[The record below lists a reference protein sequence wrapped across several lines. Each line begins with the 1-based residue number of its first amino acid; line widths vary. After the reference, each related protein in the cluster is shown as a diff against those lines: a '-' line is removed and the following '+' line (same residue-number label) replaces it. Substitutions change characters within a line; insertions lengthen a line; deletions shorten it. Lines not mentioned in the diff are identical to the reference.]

1 MVTGDY
7 SVTAASIA
15 NQVGIL
21 TELKYD
27 TYAKL
32 RENVAN
38 RKALKKSII
47 LNGQEITKLTKEE
60 WKIICCDYTEVILSR
75 STPKHKLVCARE
87 LQTNGFSVLMVG
99 DGVNDVP
106 ALKQADLSV
115 AMSTGSKLAT
125 DIANIVLLDNSF
137 YSLVELLLIGRQ
149 TFYNIKKLILLS
161 FISSIFSQNVAT
173 LVNGIFGL
181 PQLYT
186 SFQMTIVSAFTDL
199 LPSISLFFEKAEFK
213 VMVKRSHENLI
224 DKRLLIMVFFFFGPL
239 TTFFAFLSYFLYFKY
254 YAGLNPSDLA
264 YNFFSNENQ
273 SMQDIVLTGQ
283 TVAFYSIVV
292 MQAFGNLYSIRTRR
306 LLFIDSLPFA
316 QAHRNLYLI
325 AASLLSYVFAT
336 LCVSFSIQ
344 YFTSSIPGLF
354 YGLPLAYSLLIILI
368 DELRKYFLPKSTFIQ
383 KFLSW

>member
-1 MVTGDY
+1 
-7 SVTAASIA
+7 
-15 NQVGIL
+15 
-21 TELKYD
+21 
-27 TYAKL
+27 
-32 RENVAN
+32 
-38 RKALKKSII
+38 
-47 LNGQEITKLTKEE
+47 
-60 WKIICCDYTEVILSR
+60 
-75 STPKHKLVCARE
+75 
-87 LQTNGFSVLMVG
+87 
-99 DGVNDVP
+99 
-106 ALKQADLSV
+106 
-115 AMSTGSKLAT
+115 
-125 DIANIVLLDNSF
+125 
-137 YSLVELLLIGRQ
+137 
-149 TFYNIKKLILLS
+149 
-161 FISSIFSQNVAT
+161 
-173 LVNGIFGL
+173 
-181 PQLYT
+181 
-186 SFQMTIVSAFTDL
+186 
-199 LPSISLFFEKAEFK
+199 
-213 VMVKRSHENLI
+213 
-224 DKRLLIMVFFFFGPL
+224 MVFFFFGPL

-273 SMQDIVLTGQ
+273 SIPDIVLTGQ

-292 MQAFGNLYSIRTRR
+292 MQSFGNLYSIRTRR